1 MKTKKVVS
9 HLELVGVCCWA
20 TGNSSGIDLEWLAP
34 LKIEGKNFEYDFPIE
49 VEQVSGIPAGIT
61 WISEYLDFLYPYPYL
76 DFQNAGIRYDK
87 VSDQD
92 TCTGIRHMSF
102 SYQDTCTWVD
112 TCPFRYQ
119 NNL

>member
-1 MKTKKVVS
+1 MEKNIKTKSSISHFFKSRFRKVRGV
-9 HLELVGVCCWA
+9 LEL
-20 TGNSSGIDLEWLAP
+20 SGPQLSKTALTFS
-34 LKIEGKNFEYDFPIE
+34 LE

-61 WISEYLDFLYPYPYL
+61 WISEYLDFLYPYLYL